1 MGIGLIDIDAKDCM
15 MLKAHQ
21 SLSNK
26 ELSLRNKT
34 MVDFYI
40 GVIKRYRKELLKL
53 STLIV
58 ADAYF
63 STSTFVNGIKKEGF
77 SLISRFRDNA
87 CLFYVYAGPRTRK
100 RGRPKTKDG
109 KIDMK
114 NLDLTRMEKMEMKDI
129 EGTKLFQ
136 GFEPSS
142 NLRSYQMRSQ
152 YLSLLQGCKV
162 QQCHEDHQP
171 H

>member
-1 MGIGLIDIDAKDCM
+1 M

-87 CLFYVYAGPRTRK
+87 CLFYVYAGPRTGK

-109 KIDMK
+109 KIDMIGLC
-114 NLDLTRMEKMEMKDI
+114 NVYMRLLLMYNNQCQLSIYPNDECGTTIHI
-129 EGTKLFQ
+129 EIILNTLEEGVKQT
-136 GFEPSS
+136 S
-142 NLRSYQMRSQ
+142 
-152 YLSLLQGCKV
+152 
-162 QQCHEDHQP
+162 
-171 H
+171 

>member
-1 MGIGLIDIDAKDCM
+1 MSHLPSASLVNREDGLFGRFWSGCAQSVKHGLEIMGIGLIYIDAKDCM

-63 STSTFVNGIKKEGF
+63 STSTFLYK
-77 SLISRFRDNA
+77 
-87 CLFYVYAGPRTRK
+87 
-100 RGRPKTKDG
+100 
-109 KIDMK
+109 
-114 NLDLTRMEKMEMKDI
+114 
-129 EGTKLFQ
+129 
-136 GFEPSS
+136 
-142 NLRSYQMRSQ
+142 
-152 YLSLLQGCKV
+152 
-162 QQCHEDHQP
+162 
-171 H
+171 

>member
-1 MGIGLIDIDAKDCM
+1 MSHLPSASLINREDGLLPLIPATSAKLARRLSISVVVGRDVHSLLNMVSKSSVFAVIDIDAKDCM

-40 GVIKRYRKELLKL
+40 SVIKRYRKEFLKL

-63 STSTFVNGIKKEGF
+63 LYKYI
-77 SLISRFRDNA
+77 
-87 CLFYVYAGPRTRK
+87 C
-100 RGRPKTKDG
+100 
-109 KIDMK
+109 
-114 NLDLTRMEKMEMKDI
+114 
-129 EGTKLFQ
+129 
-136 GFEPSS
+136 
-142 NLRSYQMRSQ
+142 
-152 YLSLLQGCKV
+152 
-162 QQCHEDHQP
+162 
-171 H
+171 

>member
-63 STSTFVNGIKKEGF
+63 STSTFVNGIKEGF

-87 CLFYVYAGPRTRK
+87 CLFYVYAGPRTGK

-114 NLDLTRMEKMEMKDI
+114 NLDLTAWRRRRRKKYEENSLYFDS
-129 EGTKLFQ
+129 LFQ
-136 GFEPSS
+136 GT
-142 NLRSYQMRSQ
+142 Q
-152 YLSLLQGCKV
+152 V
-162 QQCHEDHQP
+162 
-171 H
+171 

>member
-87 CLFYVYAGPRTRK
+87 CLFYVYAGPRT
-100 RGRPKTKDG
+100 GNVVAPRP
-109 KIDMK
+109 
-114 NLDLTRMEKMEMKDI
+114 RMARLI
-129 EGTKLFQ
+129 
-136 GFEPSS
+136 
-142 NLRSYQMRSQ
+142 
-152 YLSLLQGCKV
+152 
-162 QQCHEDHQP
+162 
-171 H
+171 